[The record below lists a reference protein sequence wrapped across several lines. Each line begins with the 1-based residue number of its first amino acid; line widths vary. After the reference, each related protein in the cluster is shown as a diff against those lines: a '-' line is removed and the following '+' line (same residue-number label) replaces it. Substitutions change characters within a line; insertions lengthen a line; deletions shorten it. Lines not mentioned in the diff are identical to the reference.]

1 MAAVLSKINDTLYTW
16 LLIYLLA
23 GSGIYFS
30 IRTRFVQMRRFRDA
44 LRCMME
50 KKEGDKGVSSFQALM
65 IATAS
70 RVGTGNMAG
79 VATAIIMGGPGAAF
93 WMWLM
98 AILGSSSAFV
108 ESTLAQIYKK
118 KEGDSFKGGPAYYI
132 ERALHA
138 RWLGIIFAISLIATF
153 AFGFNGLQSYNIV
166 SAFGV
171 YVDIPGVMAIVLA
184 NAFDFRS
191 IFGGFVG
198 SCMVMGI
205 KRGLFSN
212 EAGMGSAPN
221 ASASATVSHPAKQG
235 LAQIISVYIDTLL
248 ICSTTVFLI
257 LLTGDWSDT
266 GYSGIPLLQQC
277 VARVIGPIGIHFVT
291 VIVCLFAFTSI
302 IGNYF
307 YAEANILFIT
317 KNKTAMTVFRIAAAV
332 MVFIGARNSLSV
344 AWDLADITMGLE
356 AVVNIIAI
364 LLLGRIAFAALDDY
378 DRVLNINPNNVLAYF
393 NRAAVFMELG
403 RFREAMDDY
412 SQAINLYPDFAK
424 AYMNRAYAKSQLGQ
438 FTSSKQ
444 DYDIAQRKIR
454 EYQALTADSTGHAA
468 FADTAR
474 KYDRLLALDAEFARK
489 DFDNELLQYRDVDI
503 RLKPLYKV
511 QPADSIRGYSSIARK
526 FDDALLDAFIA
537 SSPLAVKFASSA
549 KEGIRNGTRVRE
561 DVDRAVRV
569 NRSSDNLFAKALVE
583 AENKQFNTALVCYDE
598 AIKTV
603 GRDPV

>member
-1 MAAVLSKINDTLYTW
+1 MDLATLLVQVDDVLYTW
-16 LLIYLLA
+16 LLIYMLA

-30 IRTRFVQMRRFRDA
+30 IRTRFVQIRRFKDA
-44 LRCMME
+44 MNCMME

-98 AILGSSSAFV
+98 AVLGSASAFV

-153 AFGFNGLQSYNIV
+153 AFGFNGLQAYNIV
-166 SAFGV
+166 SAFEV
-171 YVDIPGVMAIVLA
+171 YVGNLQESILPTVIGVILAVCALVIFFAGDVIGKISSVLVPVMAGLYILIGVFVIITNITRIPSVLA
-184 NAFDFRS
+184 LILADAFDFKAV
-191 IFGGFVG
+191 FGGFTG
-198 SCMVMGI
+198 SCMVLGI

-257 LLTGDWSDT
+257 LLTGDWAFS

-317 KNKTAMTVFRIAAAV
+317 KNKTAMTIFRIAAAI
-332 MVFIGARNSLSV
+332 MVFIGAGNSLDV
-344 AWDLADITMGLE
+344 AWSLADITMGLE

-364 LLLGRIAFAALDDY
+364 VLLGRIAFAALDDY
-378 DRVLNINPNNVLAYF
+378 
-393 NRAAVFMELG
+393 EK
-403 RFREAMDDY
+403 
-412 SQAINLYPDFAK
+412 QKK
-424 AYMNRAYAKSQLGQ
+424 AGL
-438 FTSSKQ
+438 
-444 DYDIAQRKIR
+444 
-454 EYQALTADSTGHAA
+454 
-468 FADTAR
+468 
-474 KYDRLLALDAEFARK
+474 
-489 DFDNELLQYRDVDI
+489 
-503 RLKPLYKV
+503 
-511 QPADSIRGYSSIARK
+511 
-526 FDDALLDAFIA
+526 
-537 SSPLAVKFASSA
+537 
-549 KEGIRNGTRVRE
+549 
-561 DVDRAVRV
+561 
-569 NRSSDNLFAKALVE
+569 
-583 AENKQFNTALVCYDE
+583 
-598 AIKTV
+598 
-603 GRDPV
+603 DPVFYEGSIGLNDTDVWKESGLIPDTSPAGQPGPRL

>member
-1 MAAVLSKINDTLYTW
+1 MDLATLLVQVDDVLYTW

-30 IRTRFVQMRRFRDA
+30 IRTRFVQIRRFKDA
-44 LRCMME
+44 MNCMME

-98 AILGSSSAFV
+98 AVLGSASAFV

-153 AFGFNGLQSYNIV
+153 AFGFNGLQAYNIV
-166 SAFGV
+166 SAFEV
-171 YVDIPGVMAIVLA
+171 YVGNLQESILPTVIGVILAVCALVIFFAGDVIGKISSVLVPVMAGLYILIGVFVIITNITRIPSVLA
-184 NAFDFRS
+184 LILADAFDFKAV
-191 IFGGFVG
+191 FGGFTG
-198 SCMVMGI
+198 SCMVLGI

-257 LLTGDWSDT
+257 LLTGDWAFS

-277 VARVIGPIGIHFVT
+277 VSRVIGPIGIHFVT

-302 IGNYF
+302 IGNYL

-317 KNKTAMTVFRIAAAV
+317 KNKTAMTIFRIAAAI
-332 MVFIGARNSLSV
+332 MVFIGAGNSLDV
-344 AWDLADITMGLE
+344 AWSLADITMGLE

-364 LLLGRIAFAALDDY
+364 VLLGRIAFAALDDY
-378 DRVLNINPNNVLAYF
+378 
-393 NRAAVFMELG
+393 EK
-403 RFREAMDDY
+403 
-412 SQAINLYPDFAK
+412 QKK
-424 AYMNRAYAKSQLGQ
+424 AGL
-438 FTSSKQ
+438 
-444 DYDIAQRKIR
+444 
-454 EYQALTADSTGHAA
+454 
-468 FADTAR
+468 
-474 KYDRLLALDAEFARK
+474 
-489 DFDNELLQYRDVDI
+489 
-503 RLKPLYKV
+503 
-511 QPADSIRGYSSIARK
+511 
-526 FDDALLDAFIA
+526 
-537 SSPLAVKFASSA
+537 
-549 KEGIRNGTRVRE
+549 
-561 DVDRAVRV
+561 
-569 NRSSDNLFAKALVE
+569 
-583 AENKQFNTALVCYDE
+583 
-598 AIKTV
+598 
-603 GRDPV
+603 DPVFYEGSIGLNDTDVWKECGLTPDTSPAGQPGPRL

>member
-1 MAAVLSKINDTLYTW
+1 MGIDMDLASLLTQIDDILYTW

-30 IRTRFVQMRRFRDA
+30 IRTRFVQIRRFKDA
-44 LRCMME
+44 MNCMLE
-50 KKEGDKGVSSFQALM
+50 KKDGDKGVSSFQALM

-79 VATAIIMGGPGAAF
+79 VAMAIIFGGPGAAF

-98 AILGSSSAFV
+98 AVLGSASAFI

-138 RWLGIIFAISLIATF
+138 RWLGIIFALSLIATF
-153 AFGFNGLQSYNIV
+153 AFGFNGLQAYNIV
-166 SAFGV
+166 SAFDV
-171 YVDIPGVMAIVLA
+171 YVEDLQSSILPTVIGVILALAALIIFFSGDIIGKISSVLVPVMAGLYILIGLFVIITNITRLPGIFA
-184 NAFDFRS
+184 IIMRDALNFKA
-191 IFGGFVG
+191 IFGGFTG
-198 SCMVMGI
+198 SCMVLGI

-257 LLTGDWSDT
+257 LLTGDWSES

-291 VIVCLFAFTSI
+291 FIVCLFAFTSI

-317 KNKTAMTVFRIAAAV
+317 KNKTVMTIFRIAAAI
-332 MVFIGARNSLSV
+332 MVFIGAGNSLDV
-344 AWDLADITMGLE
+344 AWSLADITMGLE

-378 DRVLNINPNNVLAYF
+378 
-393 NRAAVFMELG
+393 EKQK
-403 RFREAMDDY
+403 EAG
-412 SQAINLYPDFAK
+412 L
-424 AYMNRAYAKSQLGQ
+424 
-438 FTSSKQ
+438 
-444 DYDIAQRKIR
+444 
-454 EYQALTADSTGHAA
+454 
-468 FADTAR
+468 
-474 KYDRLLALDAEFARK
+474 
-489 DFDNELLQYRDVDI
+489 
-503 RLKPLYKV
+503 
-511 QPADSIRGYSSIARK
+511 
-526 FDDALLDAFIA
+526 
-537 SSPLAVKFASSA
+537 
-549 KEGIRNGTRVRE
+549 
-561 DVDRAVRV
+561 
-569 NRSSDNLFAKALVE
+569 
-583 AENKQFNTALVCYDE
+583 
-598 AIKTV
+598 
-603 GRDPV
+603 DPVFHESNIGLHDTDVWKDPR

>member
-1 MAAVLSKINDTLYTW
+1 MDLASLLTQIDDVLYTW

-30 IRTRFVQMRRFRDA
+30 IRTRFVQIRRFKDA
-44 LRCMME
+44 MNCMLE
-50 KKEGDKGVSSFQALM
+50 KKDGDKGVSSFQALM

-79 VATAIIMGGPGAAF
+79 VAMAIIFGGPGAAF

-98 AILGSSSAFV
+98 AVLGSASAFI

-153 AFGFNGLQSYNIV
+153 AFGFNGLQAYNIV
-166 SAFGV
+166 SSFDV
-171 YVDIPGVMAIVLA
+171 YVGDLQNSILPTVIGVILAVAALIVFFSGDIIGKISSVLVPVMAGLYILIGLFVIITNITRLPGILA
-184 NAFDFRS
+184 IIMRNAFDFKA
-191 IFGGFVG
+191 IFGGFTG
-198 SCMVMGI
+198 SCMVLGI

-257 LLTGDWSDT
+257 LLTGDWSES

-291 VIVCLFAFTSI
+291 FIVCLFAFTSI

-317 KNKTAMTVFRIAAAV
+317 KNKTVMTIFRIAAAI
-332 MVFIGARNSLSV
+332 MVFIGAGNSLDV
-344 AWDLADITMGLE
+344 AWSLADITMGLE

-378 DRVLNINPNNVLAYF
+378 
-393 NRAAVFMELG
+393 EKQK
-403 RFREAMDDY
+403 EAG
-412 SQAINLYPDFAK
+412 L
-424 AYMNRAYAKSQLGQ
+424 
-438 FTSSKQ
+438 
-444 DYDIAQRKIR
+444 
-454 EYQALTADSTGHAA
+454 
-468 FADTAR
+468 
-474 KYDRLLALDAEFARK
+474 
-489 DFDNELLQYRDVDI
+489 
-503 RLKPLYKV
+503 
-511 QPADSIRGYSSIARK
+511 
-526 FDDALLDAFIA
+526 
-537 SSPLAVKFASSA
+537 
-549 KEGIRNGTRVRE
+549 
-561 DVDRAVRV
+561 
-569 NRSSDNLFAKALVE
+569 
-583 AENKQFNTALVCYDE
+583 
-598 AIKTV
+598 
-603 GRDPV
+603 DPVFHESNIGLHDTDVWKDPR

>member
-1 MAAVLSKINDTLYTW
+1 MDFATLLVQIDDVLYTW

-30 IRTRFVQMRRFRDA
+30 IRTRFVQIRRFKDA
-44 LRCMME
+44 MNCMME

-98 AILGSSSAFV
+98 AVLGSSSAFV

-118 KEGDSFKGGPAYYI
+118 KEGDTFKGGPAYYI

-153 AFGFNGLQSYNIV
+153 AFGFNGLQAYNIV
-166 SAFGV
+166 SAFDV
-171 YVDIPGVMAIVLA
+171 YVEDLSASILPTVIGVILAVGALMIFFMGDVIGKISSVLVPVMAGLYILVGIFVIITNITRIPAVLGIIMA
-184 NAFDFRS
+184 DAFDFKA
-191 IFGGFVG
+191 IFGGFTG
-198 SCMVMGI
+198 SCMVLGI

-257 LLTGDWSDT
+257 LLTGDWAFS

-277 VARVIGPIGIHFVT
+277 VAKVIGPIGIHFVT

-317 KNKTAMTVFRIAAAV
+317 KSKTVMTIFRIAAAI
-332 MVFIGARNSLSV
+332 MVFIGAGNSLDV
-344 AWDLADITMGLE
+344 AWSLADITMGLE

-378 DRVLNINPNNVLAYF
+378 EKQKKAGLDPVFYEGNIGLN
-393 NRAAVFMELG
+393 
-403 RFREAMDDY
+403 
-412 SQAINLYPDFAK
+412 
-424 AYMNRAYAKSQLGQ
+424 
-438 FTSSKQ
+438 
-444 DYDIAQRKIR
+444 
-454 EYQALTADSTGHAA
+454 
-468 FADTAR
+468 DT
-474 KYDRLLALDAEFARK
+474 DVWK
-489 DFDNELLQYRDVDI
+489 DKKECQGDGSFDN
-503 RLKPLYKV
+503 
-511 QPADSIRGYSSIARK
+511 
-526 FDDALLDAFIA
+526 
-537 SSPLAVKFASSA
+537 
-549 KEGIRNGTRVRE
+549 
-561 DVDRAVRV
+561 
-569 NRSSDNLFAKALVE
+569 
-583 AENKQFNTALVCYDE
+583 
-598 AIKTV
+598 
-603 GRDPV
+603 

>member
-1 MAAVLSKINDTLYTW
+1 MDLATLLVQIDDVLYTW

-30 IRTRFVQMRRFRDA
+30 IRTRFVQIRRFKDA
-44 LRCMME
+44 MNCMME

-98 AILGSSSAFV
+98 AVLGSASAFV

-153 AFGFNGLQSYNIV
+153 AFGFNGLQAYNIV
-166 SAFGV
+166 SAFEV
-171 YVDIPGVMAIVLA
+171 YVGNLQESILPTVIGVILAVCALVIFFAGDIIGKISSVLVPVMAGLYILIGVFVIITNITRIPSVLA
-184 NAFDFRS
+184 LILADAFDFKAV
-191 IFGGFVG
+191 FGGFTG
-198 SCMVMGI
+198 SCMVLGI

-257 LLTGDWSDT
+257 LLTGDWAFS

-317 KNKTAMTVFRIAAAV
+317 KNKTVMTLFRIAAAV
-332 MVFIGARNSLSV
+332 MVFIGAGNSLDV
-344 AWDLADITMGLE
+344 AWSLADITMGLE

-364 LLLGRIAFAALDDY
+364 VLLGRIAFAALDDY
-378 DRVLNINPNNVLAYF
+378 
-393 NRAAVFMELG
+393 EK
-403 RFREAMDDY
+403 
-412 SQAINLYPDFAK
+412 QKK
-424 AYMNRAYAKSQLGQ
+424 AGL
-438 FTSSKQ
+438 
-444 DYDIAQRKIR
+444 
-454 EYQALTADSTGHAA
+454 
-468 FADTAR
+468 
-474 KYDRLLALDAEFARK
+474 
-489 DFDNELLQYRDVDI
+489 
-503 RLKPLYKV
+503 
-511 QPADSIRGYSSIARK
+511 
-526 FDDALLDAFIA
+526 
-537 SSPLAVKFASSA
+537 
-549 KEGIRNGTRVRE
+549 
-561 DVDRAVRV
+561 
-569 NRSSDNLFAKALVE
+569 
-583 AENKQFNTALVCYDE
+583 
-598 AIKTV
+598 
-603 GRDPV
+603 DPVFYEGSIGINDTDVWKEKR

>member
-1 MAAVLSKINDTLYTW
+1 MDLATLLVQIDDVLYTW

-30 IRTRFVQMRRFRDA
+30 IRTRFVQIRRFKDA
-44 LRCMME
+44 MNCMME

-79 VATAIIMGGPGAAF
+79 VATAIILGGPGAAF

-98 AILGSSSAFV
+98 AVLGSASAFV

-153 AFGFNGLQSYNIV
+153 AFGFNGLQAYNIV
-166 SAFGV
+166 SAFDV
-171 YVDIPGVMAIVLA
+171 YVEDLAASIVPTVIGVILAVCALIIFFAGDLIGRISSVLVPVMAGLYILIGVFVIITNITRIPAVLGIILA
-184 NAFDFRS
+184 DAFDFKAV
-191 IFGGFVG
+191 FGGFTG
-198 SCMVMGI
+198 SCMVLGI

-257 LLTGDWSDT
+257 LLTGDWALS

-317 KNKTAMTVFRIAAAV
+317 KNKTVMTLFRIAAAI
-332 MVFIGARNSLSV
+332 MVFIGAGNSLDV
-344 AWDLADITMGLE
+344 AWSLADITMGLE

-364 LLLGRIAFAALDDY
+364 VLLGRIAFAALDDY
-378 DRVLNINPNNVLAYF
+378 
-393 NRAAVFMELG
+393 EK
-403 RFREAMDDY
+403 
-412 SQAINLYPDFAK
+412 QKK
-424 AYMNRAYAKSQLGQ
+424 AGL
-438 FTSSKQ
+438 
-444 DYDIAQRKIR
+444 
-454 EYQALTADSTGHAA
+454 
-468 FADTAR
+468 
-474 KYDRLLALDAEFARK
+474 
-489 DFDNELLQYRDVDI
+489 
-503 RLKPLYKV
+503 
-511 QPADSIRGYSSIARK
+511 
-526 FDDALLDAFIA
+526 
-537 SSPLAVKFASSA
+537 
-549 KEGIRNGTRVRE
+549 
-561 DVDRAVRV
+561 
-569 NRSSDNLFAKALVE
+569 
-583 AENKQFNTALVCYDE
+583 
-598 AIKTV
+598 
-603 GRDPV
+603 DPVFYEGSIGLNDTDVWKDKR

>member
-1 MAAVLSKINDTLYTW
+1 MDLASLLTQIDDILYTW

-30 IRTRFVQMRRFRDA
+30 IRTRFVQIRRFKDA
-44 LRCMME
+44 MNCMLE
-50 KKEGDKGVSSFQALM
+50 KKDGDKGVSSFQALM

-79 VATAIIMGGPGAAF
+79 VAMAIIVGGPGAAF

-98 AILGSSSAFV
+98 AVLGSASAFI

-118 KEGDSFKGGPAYYI
+118 KEGASFKGGPAYYI

-153 AFGFNGLQSYNIV
+153 AFGFNGLQAYNIV
-166 SAFGV
+166 SAFDV
-171 YVDIPGVMAIVLA
+171 YVEDLQSSILPTVIGVILALAALIIFFSGDIIGKISSVLVPVMAGLYILIGLFVIITNITRLPGVFAIIMRDALNFKA
-184 NAFDFRS
+184 
-191 IFGGFVG
+191 IFGGFTG
-198 SCMVMGI
+198 SCMVLGI

-257 LLTGDWSDT
+257 LLTGDWSES

-291 VIVCLFAFTSI
+291 FIVCLFAFTSI

-317 KNKTAMTVFRIAAAV
+317 KNKTVMTIFRIAAAI
-332 MVFIGARNSLSV
+332 MVFIGAGNSLDV
-344 AWDLADITMGLE
+344 AWSLADITMGLE

-378 DRVLNINPNNVLAYF
+378 
-393 NRAAVFMELG
+393 EKQK
-403 RFREAMDDY
+403 EAG
-412 SQAINLYPDFAK
+412 L
-424 AYMNRAYAKSQLGQ
+424 
-438 FTSSKQ
+438 
-444 DYDIAQRKIR
+444 
-454 EYQALTADSTGHAA
+454 
-468 FADTAR
+468 
-474 KYDRLLALDAEFARK
+474 
-489 DFDNELLQYRDVDI
+489 
-503 RLKPLYKV
+503 
-511 QPADSIRGYSSIARK
+511 
-526 FDDALLDAFIA
+526 
-537 SSPLAVKFASSA
+537 
-549 KEGIRNGTRVRE
+549 
-561 DVDRAVRV
+561 
-569 NRSSDNLFAKALVE
+569 
-583 AENKQFNTALVCYDE
+583 
-598 AIKTV
+598 
-603 GRDPV
+603 DPVFHESNIGLHDTDVWKDPR

>member
-1 MAAVLSKINDTLYTW
+1 MDLASLLTQIDDILYTW

-30 IRTRFVQMRRFRDA
+30 IRTRFVQIRRFKDA
-44 LRCMME
+44 MNCMLE
-50 KKEGDKGVSSFQALM
+50 KKDGDKGVSSFQALM

-79 VATAIIMGGPGAAF
+79 VAMAIIFGGPGAAF

-98 AILGSSSAFV
+98 AVLGSASAFI

-118 KEGDSFKGGPAYYI
+118 KEGDSFKGGPAYYT

-153 AFGFNGLQSYNIV
+153 AFGFNGLQAYNIV
-166 SAFGV
+166 SAFDV
-171 YVDIPGVMAIVLA
+171 YVEDLQSSILPTVIGVILALAALIIFFSGDIIGKISSVLVPVMAGLYILIGLFVIITNITRLPGVFAIIMRDALNFKA
-184 NAFDFRS
+184 
-191 IFGGFVG
+191 IFGGFTG
-198 SCMVMGI
+198 SCMVLGI

-257 LLTGDWSDT
+257 LLTGDWADS

-317 KNKTAMTVFRIAAAV
+317 KNKMVMTIFRIAAAI
-332 MVFIGARNSLSV
+332 MVFIGAGNSLDV
-344 AWDLADITMGLE
+344 AWSLADITMGLE

-378 DRVLNINPNNVLAYF
+378 
-393 NRAAVFMELG
+393 EKQK
-403 RFREAMDDY
+403 EAG
-412 SQAINLYPDFAK
+412 L
-424 AYMNRAYAKSQLGQ
+424 
-438 FTSSKQ
+438 
-444 DYDIAQRKIR
+444 
-454 EYQALTADSTGHAA
+454 
-468 FADTAR
+468 
-474 KYDRLLALDAEFARK
+474 
-489 DFDNELLQYRDVDI
+489 
-503 RLKPLYKV
+503 
-511 QPADSIRGYSSIARK
+511 
-526 FDDALLDAFIA
+526 
-537 SSPLAVKFASSA
+537 
-549 KEGIRNGTRVRE
+549 
-561 DVDRAVRV
+561 
-569 NRSSDNLFAKALVE
+569 
-583 AENKQFNTALVCYDE
+583 
-598 AIKTV
+598 
-603 GRDPV
+603 DPVFHESNIGLHDTDVWKDPR